1 MDTGIIDTS
10 PERLRTQPVR
20 GPRWPYFLVA
30 AFLAIGL
37 VVLLLWPVKVP
48 YVAFSPGPV
57 EQVPDLITIEGVQTY
72 QPTGDLYLLTVGLR
86 DVNLFEYIEAQFDEE
101 VDLYDREA
109 IRPRGVSRE
118 EQKRT
123 NLELMDGSIQAA
135 LFVALGRLGYDVGF
149 EGDGVVVL
157 DVVED
162 SPSDGVLREG
172 DIVAAVEGTPVEV
185 TDEAAAIIR
194 SFDIGD
200 TITLSIVRDDQPID
214 VQITLVPHPDIE
226 GAPMVGVV
234 LDTIDLTLS
243 IPIDVDV
250 DSRNIGGP
258 SAGMMYAISVID
270 LLTPE
275 DLTKGHRIAGTGTIS
290 FDETVGS
297 IGGVRQ
303 KVFAAR
309 AIGVDIVFVP
319 EANYEEALTAGGDDV
334 RIVPVGT
341 LQDVL
346 DFLEAL
352 EPAPAVVASP

>member
-1 MDTGIIDTS
+1 MDTGIVDTL
-10 PERLRTQPVR
+10 PEQRPTEPTR

-30 AFLAIGL
+30 GFLALGL

-48 YVAFSPGPV
+48 YVALSPGPV
-57 EQVPDLITIEGVQTY
+57 EQVPDLITIDGAETY
-72 QPTGDLYLLTVGLR
+72 PPTGDLYLLTVSPR
-86 DVNLFEYIEAQFDEE
+86 DVNVFEYIEAQFDDE
-101 VDLYDREA
+101 VDLYDREV

-123 NLELMDGSIQAA
+123 NLELMDGSIEAA

-162 SPSDGVLREG
+162 SPSDGVLQEG
-172 DIVAAVEGTPVEV
+172 DIVAAVAGTAVEV
-185 TDEAAAIIR
+185 TDQAAEIIR
-194 SFDIGD
+194 SFDVGD
-200 TITLSIVRDDQPID
+200 TITLSIVRDDQPMD

-226 GAPMVGVV
+226 GAPMVGVQ
-234 LDTIDLTLS
+234 LDTINLSLS

-258 SAGMMYAISVID
+258 SAGMIYAVSLID

-309 AIGVDIVFVP
+309 AIGVEIVFVP
-319 EANYEEALTAGGDDV
+319 EANYQDALTASGDGI
-334 RIVPVGT
+334 RIVPVTT
-341 LQDVL
+341 LQEVL
-346 DFLEAL
+346 DFLDAL
-352 EPAPAVVASP
+352 EPAPEAVAGP